1 MSERGLHPHLAI
13 ADLNQVGRYVVC
25 PQVEGAA
32 ALELKP
38 GVVPMTGQDT
48 VLDTAALEWEA
59 HVRATIVEGEHG

>member
-13 ADLNQVGRYVVC
+13 ADLNRWVYVVC

-38 GVVPMTGQDT
+38 GVVLMKGQDT
-48 VLDTAALEWEA
+48 VLDTAALEREA